1 MSNDQLAIV
10 ENVVTHQPIEELGSI
25 GAEFRGL
32 SSQLLERRGQ
42 SMRNLHIL
50 APERLDQLDVMITR
64 HTERLTGAHH
74 CHHQAQYVGR
84 SGSTIHQIADECQ
97 LAAIGRCYC
106 ELLFAALNLIP
117 KLRHQFQQLIQ
128 TTMHVADNV
137 ERTMLRT
144 LVVP

>member
-1 MSNDQLAIV
+1 MSEDQLAIV
-10 ENVVTHQPIEELGSI
+10 ENVVTHQPIEKFGSI
-25 GAEFRGL
+25 GAELSGL
-32 SSQLLERRGQ
+32 SSQLLERRGE

-84 SGSTIHQIADECQ
+84 CGSTIHQIADKCQ

-106 ELLFAALNLIP
+106 ELLFVALHLIP
-117 KLRHQFQQLIQ
+117 ERRHQFQQLIQ
-128 TTMHVADNV
+128 TTMHVADDV
-137 ERTMLRT
+137 ERAMLPT
-144 LVVP
+144 FVVP